1 MDFPTGTVTFL
12 FTDIEG
18 STRLANALGA
28 RRYGEVL
35 DTHRLLLHG
44 VFQEAGGI
52 EVDRQGDSFFVVF
65 ASASAAVR
73 AAASAQLRFGSH
85 DWPADASVRVRIG
98 IHTGE
103 AVVGDDG
110 YRGFSVHRAARICA
124 AAHGG
129 QILMSGT
136 TRDVVEADLPSD
148 LHVRDLGPSQLPGI
162 DRPEPLFQLVVAGL
176 PDAFPSPRAET
187 VLRLVAD
194 TVDLLEREV
203 ELAAL
208 DALIAAVPAGG
219 RVIVVE
225 GPAGI
230 GKTRL
235 LAETRRRAASA
246 GLQVLAARGSE
257 LELEFSYGAVR
268 QLFEPLLAAAT
279 PGRARASSSP
289 ARLRWHAPIFDPASL
304 LAEPD
309 AQSSLAMLHGLFW
322 VTANLAERQPT
333 APRDRRPALV
343 RSIFTPLARLRAAA
357 SRGAVRSSSSSGFG
371 PPSPEQTRPARADH
385 DRSTCDRAQARCS
398 QRGGHGPVDDRRRSS
413 SDVDAAFRV
422 AFHEASGG
430 NPLLVRELANA
441 VAAEGFA
448 SDGRQ
453 RSPAAGA
460 GWHGVSRAVSLRL
473 ARLPAG
479 DDEPRACSRRLRRR
493 RRSSSGRCARRLAEA
508 TAADAAA
515 DLAGIEIL
523 RRGTPL
529 AFVHPVVRSA
539 VYSELSAVD
548 RDRGHAQA
556 ARLLAEASAEPERVA
571 AQLLLAPPAGDTWAV
586 DVLRTAARSA
596 LARGAPDSA
605 VPYLRRAAEAPG
617 DAEADVLHEL
627 GLAEARV
634 SAPAVIEHL
643 VAARA
648 ATGDARQRARIALD
662 LGTALFS
669 TGGSP
674 NDAVEVLEEAIEEL
688 AGNDPELAQQLEN
701 QLIGIARFEPG
712 LYPLAKER
720 LDRLRTRAPE
730 LVVGDRVLLANL
742 ASETA
747 RAGTG
752 RSEAVDLAER
762 ALTGDTLLKEHF
774 DPAFVYAVLTLVC
787 AEHLDDADRLLGEAL
802 DDAQERGLVSHFF
815 IVSCYRSL
823 VALHRGSLADA
834 LADAEVALGVI
845 DLHGLEFGRV
855 YAVGLVVPALIE
867 QGDFS
872 RSRQLIHS
880 AMPGEEITSYGQSL
894 FFEARA
900 QLLLASG
907 EHARALRVCTAHGAF
922 LEAFGVWNPAIS
934 AWRSQAALALLG
946 LGRRDEAQGYAQ
958 RELSLARLWEAPRA
972 LGRSL
977 VVAGVAEGGDDGI
990 ALLREAV
997 AVLELSQARLEHARA
1012 LVELGSA
1019 LRRTNRRSDAREP
1032 LRRGLE
1038 LAAVCGAVPLA
1049 DRAETELRAT
1059 GARPRRIAL
1068 SGVGS
1073 LTPSERRVAELAA
1086 EGSTNRQ
1093 IAQDLFVTTKTVEV
1107 HLSSVYRKLDIAS
1120 RTQLAAALAD
1130 APAAENQAGES

>member
-1 MDFPTGTVTFL
+1 MNLPTGTVTFL
-12 FTDIEG
+12 FTDVEG
-18 STRLANALGA
+18 STRLVKELGA

-35 DTHRLLLHG
+35 DTHRQLLHG

-268 QLFEPLLAAAT
+268 QLFEPLLAAAS
-279 PGRARASSSP
+279 PEERGELLAGPASL
-289 ARLRWHAPIFDPASL
+289 AMPIFDPASL

-309 AQSSLAMLHGLFW
+309 SQSSLAMLHGLFW
-322 VTANLAERQPT
+322 LTANLAERRPT
-333 APRDRRPALV
+333 V
-343 RSIFTPLARLRAAA
+343 LAIDDL
-357 SRGAVRSSSSSGFG
+357 
-371 PPSPEQTRPARADH
+371 H
-385 DRSTCDRAQARCS
+385 WCDRASLGWLTYVLPRLEGLSLLIVVGLRPAEPGADNAQLGRIATDPLAIVLRPGALS
-398 QRGGHGPVDDRRRSS
+398 EEATGRLMTAAPD
-413 SDVDAAFRV
+413 SDVDAAFRI
-422 AFHEASGG
+422 AFHDASGG

-448 SDGRQ
+448 LTDANVSRLRELSG
-453 RSPAAGA
+453 
-460 GWHGVSRAVSLRL
+460 HGVARAVSLRL
-473 ARLPAG
+473 ARLPAATRSLARAVAVLG
-479 DDEPRACSRRLRRR
+479 DDADLRLV
-493 RRSSSGRCARRLAEA
+493 AALAGLGEA

-571 AQLLLAPPAGDTWAV
+571 AQLLLAPPAGDPWAV
-586 DVLRTAARSA
+586 EVLRTAARSA

-605 VPYLRRAAEAPG
+605 VPTCGGRRK
-617 DAEADVLHEL
+617 LL
-627 GLAEARV
+627 LTR
-634 SAPAVIEHL
+634 
-643 VAARA
+643 
-648 ATGDARQRARIALD
+648 RQ
-662 LGTALFS
+662 TFS
-669 TGGSP
+669 TS
-674 NDAVEVLEEAIEEL
+674 
-688 AGNDPELAQQLEN
+688 
-701 QLIGIARFEPG
+701 
-712 LYPLAKER
+712 
-720 LDRLRTRAPE
+720 
-730 LVVGDRVLLANL
+730 
-742 ASETA
+742 
-747 RAGTG
+747 
-752 RSEAVDLAER
+752 
-762 ALTGDTLLKEHF
+762 
-774 DPAFVYAVLTLVC
+774 
-787 AEHLDDADRLLGEAL
+787 
-802 DDAQERGLVSHFF
+802 
-815 IVSCYRSL
+815 
-823 VALHRGSLADA
+823 
-834 LADAEVALGVI
+834 
-845 DLHGLEFGRV
+845 
-855 YAVGLVVPALIE
+855 
-867 QGDFS
+867 
-872 RSRQLIHS
+872 
-880 AMPGEEITSYGQSL
+880 
-894 FFEARA
+894 
-900 QLLLASG
+900 
-907 EHARALRVCTAHGAF
+907 
-922 LEAFGVWNPAIS
+922 S
-934 AWRSQAALALLG
+934 AWRKPGSRIP
-946 LGRRDEAQGYAQ
+946 RRSSISPLRVPQ
-958 RELSLARLWEAPRA
+958 RVTLDS
-972 LGRSL
+972 
-977 VVAGVAEGGDDGI
+977 
-990 ALLREAV
+990 
-997 AVLELSQARLEHARA
+997 EHASLSTSVPRSSPPA
-1012 LVELGSA
+1012 D
-1019 LRRTNRRSDAREP
+1019 RRTTLSRFSRRRSRSSPEAIPSWRSSSKTSSSESHVSSPAFTRSRRSGSTAYARGHPSSWSATGCYWQTSP
-1032 LRRGLE
+1032 LRRPEREPG
-1038 LAAVCGAVPLA
+1038 CPK
-1049 DRAETELRAT
+1049 RSIS
-1059 GARPRRIAL
+1059 PSAL
-1068 SGVGS
+1068 
-1073 LTPSERRVAELAA
+1073 
-1086 EGSTNRQ
+1086 
-1093 IAQDLFVTTKTVEV
+1093 
-1107 HLSSVYRKLDIAS
+1107 
-1120 RTQLAAALAD
+1120 
-1130 APAAENQAGES
+1130 

>member
-1 MDFPTGTVTFL
+1 MNLPTGTVTFL
-12 FTDIEG
+12 FTDVEG
-18 STRLANALGA
+18 STRLVKELGA

-35 DTHRLLLHG
+35 DTHRQLLHG

-219 RVIVVE
+219 RVVVVE

-268 QLFEPLLAAAT
+268 QLFEPLLAAAS
-279 PGRARASSSP
+279 PEERGELLAGPASL
-289 ARLRWHAPIFDPASL
+289 AMPIFDPASL

-309 AQSSLAMLHGLFW
+309 SQSSLAMLHGLFW
-322 VTANLAERQPT
+322 LTANLAERRPT
-333 APRDRRPALV
+333 V
-343 RSIFTPLARLRAAA
+343 LAIDDL
-357 SRGAVRSSSSSGFG
+357 
-371 PPSPEQTRPARADH
+371 H
-385 DRSTCDRAQARCS
+385 WCDRASLGWLTYVLPRLEGLSLLIVVGLRPAEPGADNAQLGRIATDPLAIVLRPGALS
-398 QRGGHGPVDDRRRSS
+398 EEATGRLMTAALD
-413 SDVDAAFRV
+413 SDVDAAFRI
-422 AFHEASGG
+422 AFHDASGG

-448 SDGRQ
+448 LTDANVSRLRELSG
-453 RSPAAGA
+453 
-460 GWHGVSRAVSLRL
+460 HGVARAVSLRL
-473 ARLPAG
+473 ARLPAATRSLARAVAVLG
-479 DDEPRACSRRLRRR
+479 DDADL
-493 RRSSSGRCARRLAEA
+493 RLAAALAGLGEA

-539 VYSELSAVD
+539 VYSELLRSRPRSWARAGCASPRRGERGARARRGTATPRPTRGRPVGGRGATHRCPIRSGARRPGQRRSRTCGGQRKLLVTRRQTFSTSSAWRKPGSRIPRRSSISSLRVPQRVTLD
-548 RDRGHAQA
+548 SEHASLSTSVPRSSPPADCRTTLSRFSRRRSRSSPEAIPSWRSSSKTSSSESHVSSPASTRSRRSGSTAYARGHP
-556 ARLLAEASAEPERVA
+556 S
-571 AQLLLAPPAGDTWAV
+571 
-586 DVLRTAARSA
+586 
-596 LARGAPDSA
+596 
-605 VPYLRRAAEAPG
+605 
-617 DAEADVLHEL
+617 
-627 GLAEARV
+627 
-634 SAPAVIEHL
+634 
-643 VAARA
+643 
-648 ATGDARQRARIALD
+648 
-662 LGTALFS
+662 
-669 TGGSP
+669 
-674 NDAVEVLEEAIEEL
+674 
-688 AGNDPELAQQLEN
+688 
-701 QLIGIARFEPG
+701 
-712 LYPLAKER
+712 
-720 LDRLRTRAPE
+720 

-834 LADAEVALGVI
+834 VADAEVALGVI

-1086 EGSTNRQ
+1086 GGDTNRQ
-1093 IAQDLFVTTKTVEV
+1093 IAQALFVTSKTVEV
-1107 HLSSVYRKLDIAS
+1107 HLSSVYRKLDISSRSQLPKALEAS
-1120 RTQLAAALAD
+1120 AEQQLAPLS
-1130 APAAENQAGES
+1130 PE

>member
-1 MDFPTGTVTFL
+1 MNLPTGTVTFL
-12 FTDIEG
+12 FTDVEG
-18 STRLANALGA
+18 STRLVKELGA

-35 DTHRLLLHG
+35 DTHRQLLQE

-85 DWPADASVRVRIG
+85 DWPADASVRIRIG

-194 TVDLLEREV
+194 SVDLLEREV

-235 LAETRRRAASA
+235 LAETRRRASSA

-268 QLFEPLLAAAT
+268 QLFEPLLAAAS
-279 PGRARASSSP
+279 PEERGELLAGPASL
-289 ARLRWHAPIFDPASL
+289 AMPIFDPASL
-304 LAEPD
+304 LADPD
-309 AQSSLAMLHGLFW
+309 SQSSLAILHGLFW
-322 VTANLAERQPT
+322 LTANLAERRPT
-333 APRDRRPALV
+333 V
-343 RSIFTPLARLRAAA
+343 LAIDDL
-357 SRGAVRSSSSSGFG
+357 
-371 PPSPEQTRPARADH
+371 H
-385 DRSTCDRAQARCS
+385 WCDRASLGWLTYVLPRLEGLSLLIAVGLRPAEPGADNAQLGRIATDPLAIVLRPGALS
-398 QRGGHGPVDDRRRSS
+398 EEATGRLMTAALD

-422 AFHEASGG
+422 AFHDASGG

-441 VAAEGFA
+441 VAAEGLA
-448 SDGRQ
+448 STDANVSRLRELSG
-453 RSPAAGA
+453 
-460 GWHGVSRAVSLRL
+460 HGVARAVSLRL
-473 ARLPAG
+473 ARLPAATRSLARAAAVLG
-479 DDEPRACSRRLRRR
+479 DDADL
-493 RRSSSGRCARRLAEA
+493 RLAAALAGLGEA

-586 DVLRTAARSA
+586 EVLRTAARSA

-605 VPYLRRAAEAPG
+605 VAYLRRAAEAPG

-627 GLAEARV
+627 GLAEARI

-648 ATGDARQRARIALD
+648 ATGDARHRARIALD

-674 NDAVEVLEEAIEEL
+674 KDAVEVLQEAIEEL
-688 AGNDPELAQQLEN
+688 AGNDPELAQELEN
-701 QLIGIARFEPG
+701 QLIGIARFEPE

-720 LDRLRTRAPE
+720 LDRLRAAAPG
-730 LVVGDRVLLANL
+730 LVTSDRVILANL

-747 RAGTG
+747 RAGSG

-762 ALTGDTLLKEHF
+762 ALADDRLLKEHF

-787 AEHLDDADRLLGEAL
+787 AEHLDDADQLLGEAL
-802 DDAQERGLVSHFF
+802 DDAQERGLVSHFC

-834 LADAEVALGVI
+834 VANAELALGVI

-855 YAVGLVVPALIE
+855 YAVGLLAPALIE
-867 QGDFS
+867 QGDSS
-872 RSRQLIHS
+872 RSRQLIQS

-907 EHARALRVCTAHGAF
+907 EHARALRVCTVHGAF

-946 LGRRDEAQGYAQ
+946 LGRREEAQGYAQ
-958 RELSLARLWEAPRA
+958 RELSLARQWEAPRA

-1012 LVELGSA
+1012 LVEFGSA

-1086 EGSTNRQ
+1086 GGDTNRQ
-1093 IAQDLFVTTKTVEV
+1093 IAQALFVTSKTVEV
-1107 HLSSVYRKLDIAS
+1107 HLSSVYRKLDISSRSQLPKALEAS
-1120 RTQLAAALAD
+1120 AEQHLAPLS
-1130 APAAENQAGES
+1130 PE